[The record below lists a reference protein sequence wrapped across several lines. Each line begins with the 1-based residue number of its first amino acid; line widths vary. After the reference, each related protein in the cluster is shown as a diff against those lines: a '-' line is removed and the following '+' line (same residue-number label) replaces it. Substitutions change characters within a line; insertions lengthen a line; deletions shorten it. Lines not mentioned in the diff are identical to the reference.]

1 MLGKT
6 IGFYTGRLHNED
18 SLGNFEAVV
27 KEGKDRG
34 FNILSIYVS
43 MGISGG
49 TANDDEECYTSF
61 VNGCDAVIIDGFKIT
76 NRTFIS
82 KIVRAAEKQGKP
94 AILFN
99 DIQEDCRCLYS
110 VVEESFD
117 ELLCHLVNVHKCTKI
132 DLMLGY
138 LHRWNS
144 DKLIDIYRT
153 VLSKF
158 GIEYDENRIVYG
170 NYWIDGAQ
178 RAGDELLAIDTPD
191 AIVCANDAM
200 AIALCDLL
208 KKRGLKVPD
217 DVIVT
222 GIDGSVRSDYY
233 IPSLTTIDKN
243 QHDMASLVFDQITS
257 LLDGKDVVRM
267 TPVKCPIKY
276 GKSCGCKSDEGT
288 DYSTILNRMYA
299 QQEKRVSIEPRLFEM
314 ARKLPELSEIN
325 DISALITDNLPEES
339 FICVRDSFLQDIYGA
354 QFSMTHEDGKMYVLA
369 DTRREPKTW
378 TYFDEKSIFPEYD
391 QILAGDVPV
400 IISPLFYDGMYFGN
414 WVITDPD
421 YSVAASIFDRFIS
434 HIESLFARY
443 ISDRRLRLANCELY
457 HVSAQVKEM
466 SDRDTLTGM
475 LSANGFVE
483 QVEELKKHCMVNKET
498 MVLCCIDI
506 DRLANINNIYGHF
519 EGDHAIKVLGTII
532 SDAVGDLGICAH
544 IGGDE
549 FVAALHVKL
558 DAKLAADILFKEL
571 DNRITNYNSVSGKE
585 YTIEINQ
592 NSTVVDFD
600 KADDM
605 RAVLDQAFAE
615 KALIKE
621 GRKRV
626 GNTTAVVPDNDE
638 NSIVDDCIN
647 NNRFR
652 YAYQPIVSAK
662 DGSIYAYEA
671 LMRSATEKFIS
682 PLTILKHASDTG
694 RLYEIE
700 KSTFFNVLNQC
711 YSIKDK
717 LGSKRIF
724 INSIPG
730 YQLDDMDYDKL
741 KVRYGDFFDKLVVE
755 ITEQTEMSDDEF
767 GIIEYRSKQDGFAVA
782 IDDYGTGY
790 SNTAALLKY
799 QPHVVKI
806 DRLLIADIQ
815 EEPKKQHFVKNIIE
829 FAHNN
834 GFMALAEGVETIGE
848 LRAVIHMGVDLIQ
861 GFYTAK
867 PDFNFLEEISQEVY
881 HDIIQANMGE
891 YTALH
896 KKMFVVNGEKEL
908 PVMRLSLEQY
918 TGIIVAQEFLNL
930 VGNSDFV
937 AGMTIKIK
945 DDTDCHIVM
954 KDVCIASE
962 DDTPCI
968 ELGNNV
974 NLTLELWGTKNE
986 LHQAG
991 IRVPATSTVKLIGG
1005 GKLDIMAKN
1014 VECYGIG
1021 GGPKETCGSVIVDI
1035 TGRLNIK
1042 CDGNKC
1048 IGIGAGTMAEGS
1060 SLRFVNGHTDFV
1072 MSCEEC
1078 VAIGAIN
1085 GSPEVIIDNCS
1096 ISQELRVSQGVGVG
1110 AMDGRPIINMSSMR
1124 IDIHGSGTKLCGMG
1138 SLGELGGEV
1147 RLDGGKY
1154 VATLNGRELI
1164 MLGSSKGEFKLW
1176 GRHAGFKVVAE
1187 GNDALGIG
1195 SGDDRGIF
1203 DLEDA
1208 GLTIILRTGKDKFI
1222 GATRDNMRM
1231 IRTTE
1236 EYSKT

>member
-1 MLGKT
+1 MLRKT

-18 SLGNFEAVV
+18 SLDNFEAVI
-27 KEGKDRG
+27 KEGRERG
-34 FNILSIYVS
+34 YNILSVYVS

-49 TANDDEECYTSF
+49 NANDDEECYTSF
-61 VNGCDAVIIDGFKIT
+61 INVCDAVIIDGFKIT

-99 DIQEDCRCLYS
+99 DMQEDCRCLYS
-110 VVEESFD
+110 VVEDSFD
-117 ELLCHLVNVHKCTKI
+117 ELLCHLVTVHNCSKI
-132 DLMLGY
+132 DLMLGF

-144 DKLIDIYRT
+144 DKLIDIYRN
-153 VLSKF
+153 VLSRY
-158 GIEYDENRIVYG
+158 GIEYDENRIAYG

-178 RAGDELLAIDTPD
+178 KAGDELLSFDTPD

-208 KKRGLKVPD
+208 KKRDLKVPD

-233 IPSLTTIDKN
+233 IPSITTIDKN
-243 QHDMASLVFDQITS
+243 QHDMAIQVFDRIGA
-257 LLDGKDVVRM
+257 LLDGKDTVRM

-276 GKSCGCKSDEGT
+276 GGSCGCKSDEGT

-299 QQEKRVSIEPRLFEM
+299 QQEKRVSIEPKLFNM
-314 ARKLPELSEIN
+314 ARKLPELS
-325 DISALITDNLPEES
+325 DIKNISELITENLPDDS

-369 DTRREPKTW
+369 DTRREPRTW
-378 TYFDEKSIFPEYD
+378 TYFNEKDIFPEYD
-391 QILAGDVPV
+391 QILGGEVPV

-414 WVITDPD
+414 WIVTDSE
-421 YSVAASIFDRFIS
+421 YSVSASIFDRFIS

-443 ISDRRLRLANCELY
+443 ISDRRLRIANCELY

-483 QVEELKKHCMVNKET
+483 QVEELKKHCIVNKET

-571 DNRITNYNSVSGKE
+571 DNRIANYNSVSGKE

-626 GNTTAVVPDNDE
+626 GNTTSVTPDDE
-638 NSIVDDCIN
+638 ERNLVEDCIN

-671 LMRSATEKFIS
+671 LMRSATERFIS
-682 PLTILKHASDTG
+682 PLTILKYATDTG

-700 KSTFFNVLNQC
+700 KATFFNVMNQC
-711 YSIKDK
+711 YPLRDE

-730 YQLDDMDYDKL
+730 SHLDDMDYDKL
-741 KVRYGDFFDKLVVE
+741 KLRFGDFFEKMVVE
-755 ITEQTEMSDDEF
+755 ITEQTEMSDEEF
-767 GIIEYRSKQDGFAVA
+767 EVIDGRSKRDGFAVA

-867 PDFNFLEEISQEVY
+867 PQFDFVSEVSQEVY

-896 KKMFVVNGEKEL
+896 KKMFVANGEKEL

-918 TGIIVAQEFLNL
+918 TGIIIAQDFMNL
-930 VGNSDFV
+930 IGNPDFV

-945 DDTDCHIVM
+945 DDTNCHLVM

-968 ELGNNV
+968 ELGN
-974 NLTLELWGTKNE
+974 K
-986 LHQAG
+986 AG
-991 IRVPATSTVKLIGG
+991 IRVPATSSVKLVGG
-1005 GKLDIMAKN
+1005 GNLDIMAKN

-1021 GGPKETCGSVIVDI
+1021 GGPKETCGSVIIDI

-1048 IGIGAGTMAEGS
+1048 IGIGAGSMAEGS
-1060 SLRFVNGHTDFV
+1060 SIRMINGHTDFV

-1078 VAIGAIN
+1078 VGIGSYD
-1085 GSPEVIIDNCS
+1085 GSPDIVVDNCS

-1110 AMDGRPIINMSSMR
+1110 AIDGRPVINMSSMR
-1124 IDIHGSGTKLCGMG
+1124 CDIHGSGTKLCGMG
-1138 SLGELGGEV
+1138 TLGELGGEV
-1147 RLDGGKY
+1147 KLDGGKY

-1164 MLGSSKGEFKLW
+1164 MLGSSKGEFKIW

-1195 SGDDRGIF
+1195 SGDDKGIF

-1208 GLTIILRTGKDKFI
+1208 GITVILRTGRDKFI
-1222 GATRDNMRM
+1222 GAVRENMRM